1 MHRPDCCSMC
11 RYLAELYVG
20 NQLVMEKLSMYGRD
34 NRIERKIYKPMLEEK
49 VDRLEAEYK

>member
-1 MHRPDCCSMC
+1 
-11 RYLAELYVG
+11 
-20 NQLVMEKLSMYGRD
+20 MYGRD